1 MIKLYF
7 SDLIRF
13 ISKNNILNSFFRN
26 KLINFFFHERHE
38 PFKIIRKFYINKK
51 YFVDICCNIYDY
63 SQILQVAKPEY
74 ESDIFNFYL
83 NNLNKNYVFLDIGS
97 NIGIHSFF
105 IKKYCNL
112 KDVISVEPNK
122 KCIFLQKKTFSFDKK
137 LKIKIINKI
146 ISHKKINILSEFNN
160 NSGSGTINN
169 DFGKDIVLSANINKS
184 FCLSQKPSNLLKK
197 IQKKKPTNKI
207 AIKLDIQ
214 GSEYDFLRSI
224 KSILTKKNNIEFIIF
239 EINKNNYYL
248 MKDLIKGI
256 SPKYILK
263 DLFNNRID
271 INYIKMKKILKK
283 NLLLIKKIN

>member
-1 MIKLYF
+1 MK
-7 SDLIRF
+7 
-13 ISKNNILNSFFRN
+13 SF
-26 KLINFFFHERHE
+26 
-38 PFKIIRKFYINKK
+38 
-51 YFVDICCNIYDY
+51 
-63 SQILQVAKPEY
+63 
-74 ESDIFNFYL
+74 
-83 NNLNKNYVFLDIGS
+83 
-97 NIGIHSFF
+97 
-105 IKKYCNL
+105 
-112 KDVISVEPNK
+112 
-122 KCIFLQKKTFSFDKK
+122 

-169 DFGKDIVLSANINKS
+169 DFGKDIVLNANINKS

-256 SPKYILK
+256 SLKYILK